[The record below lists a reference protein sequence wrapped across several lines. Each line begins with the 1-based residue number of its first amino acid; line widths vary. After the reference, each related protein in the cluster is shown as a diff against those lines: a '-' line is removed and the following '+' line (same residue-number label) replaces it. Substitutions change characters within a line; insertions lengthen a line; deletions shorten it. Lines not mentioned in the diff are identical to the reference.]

1 MTQDAFLAGV
11 LQALSAAYFLVACAA
26 QCVPSTGKS
35 CSVFFRT
42 HGLCGLLPL
51 IALNQL
57 VTFLLSVPGC
67 PTGYLGPGG
76 NSEHGR
82 FANCTGGA
90 HLYVDTQLFGRSH
103 LFQNPSCQPL
113 YQTGPY
119 DPEGLLNW
127 LMVAA
132 TSYLGFLAAASVY
145 HPGGASDRAHLQ
157 RLLLLRWGSALML
170 ASVFSGGWIL
180 FPDAWIPLNK
190 NLWSLSY
197 VMLSSGLACL
207 VFALVDATVVA
218 PICSWIVR
226 HVESVGRNAILLYVL
241 VSPSSTI

>member
-1 MTQDAFLAGV
+1 M
-11 LQALSAAYFLVACAA
+11 
-26 QCVPSTGKS
+26 
-35 CSVFFRT
+35 
-42 HGLCGLLPL
+42 CGLLPL
-51 IALNQL
+51 ITLNL
-57 VTFLLSVPGC
+57 LATFLLPVPGC

-76 NSEHGR
+76 TSEQGR

-90 HLYVDTQLFGRSH
+90 HLYVDTQLFGRNH
-103 LFQNPSCQPL
+103 LFQSPSCQPL

-119 DPEGLLNW
+119 DPEGLINW

-132 TSYLGFLAAASVY
+132 TSYLGFLAAASVRSRH

-157 RLLLLRWGSALML
+157 GVLTRWGSALIL

-218 PICSWIVR
+218 PISSWIVR
-226 HVESVGRNAILLYVL
+226 HVESVGRNAILLYML
-241 VSPSSTI
+241 VSPSITI